1 MFKQKRWNLKSD
13 DLQLRFLFKSELRI
27 SAAETRNSDLDK
39 DLKSTIV
46 IQDM

>member
-1 MFKQKRWNLKSD
+1 MESEIWWSTI
-13 DLQLRFLFKSELRI
+13 LRFLFKSELRI